1 MNSESTTAR
10 HRQHHHQH
18 HTSLTDFPYSSEED
32 SSNYTGSPYHFH
44 GAIPTGDNY
53 NQNCLDNWHVEYIV
67 NDVSSLPGSQQF
79 YDNLEAGETSSSSQ
93 KSLRSRLTRSSQPP
107 SPTVLKK
114 RRQAANAR
122 ERKRMNGL
130 NEAFDRLREVV
141 PAPAIDQKL
150 SKFETLQMAQTYI
163 VALCELLEKGGDEQ
177 SYSLFSDSSCQGIS
191 LQ

>member
-1 MNSESTTAR
+1 MNSESTTR
-10 HRQHHHQH
+10 HRLH

-32 SSNYTGSPYHFH
+32 SSNYPGSPYQFQ
-44 GAIPTGDNY
+44 GVVSTGEAY
-53 NQNCLDNWHVEYIV
+53 NQSCLDNWHVEYIV
-67 NDVSSLPGSQQF
+67 NDVTSLTNSQQF
-79 YDNLEAGETSSSSQ
+79 YDNLEPGETSSSSQ
-93 KSLRSRLTRSSQPP
+93 KSLRSRHNRSSQPP

-177 SYSLFSDSSCQGIS
+177 TYSLFTDNNNSCQGIS